1 VNRKLRLQGI
11 KMASVLIAVACLA
24 VLTAA
29 SLGPMANAA
38 AKASAPSRSASPF
51 AGKTVWV
58 VDVNSNEDY
67 KSLLLEAVEK
77 FLPQYAG
84 GAKVKRVKAG
94 DKNPF
99 FLLREE
105 NYPAAVIVGTG
116 VCVGTTPQVVNY
128 ASSALKLGIPAV
140 ILHIPEMKETRE
152 KQVQTYRVPD
162 LRFYEVAEGAPAT
175 AKEAALLA
183 NAAAPALVKALVE
196 QMKK

>member
-1 VNRKLRLQGI
+1 MNRKLRLQGI
-11 KMASVLIAVACLA
+11 KMSSVLIAMACLA

-29 SLGPMANAA
+29 SFGPMANAA

-67 KSLLLEAVEK
+67 NNLLLEAAEK
-77 FLPQYAG
+77 LLPQYAPG
-84 GAKVKRVKAG
+84 VKVKRVKTG

-105 NYPAAVIVGTG
+105 NYPAAAIVGTG

-128 ASSALKLGIPAV
+128 AASALKLGIPAV
-140 ILHIPEMKETRE
+140 ILHVPEMKETRE
-152 KQVQTYRVPD
+152 KQVQAYRVPD

-175 AKEAALLA
+175 AKEADPLAKAAL
-183 NAAAPALVKALVE
+183 PALIKALAE